1 MSGLEGVTQIKDD
14 IVCHGVGEEHDRR
27 LEVLLSHKKCIL
39 MEALTNTY
47 KIRRKLPLSSALPL
61 VVNREGGSYGP

>member
-27 LEVLLSHKKCIL
+27 LEALLSRLEEYNIT
-39 MEALTNTY
+39 M
-47 KIRRKLPLSSALPL
+47 
-61 VVNREGGSYGP
+61 